1 MAIRSKNI
9 SDNNSYNEFA
19 QQIIPLPVNIGA
31 SHNANAVEVVMPWA
45 GKLISASFRCS
56 QLTDADDSA
65 RVKVIKNTTDLVAAA
80 VDPVAADTT
89 TTFTLN
95 ATTFAAGAILK
106 GHVLTGAGDA
116 IVGTFLFVV
125 RPYLGVL
132 ERVGAGLG
140 EA

>member
-1 MAIRSKNI
+1 MPIRSKNI

-19 QQIIPLPVNIGA
+19 QQLLALPVNIGA

-45 GKLISASFRCS
+45 GKIISASFRCS
-56 QLTDADDSA
+56 QITDADDSA

-80 VDPVAADTT
+80 VDPTAADTT

-95 ATTFAAGAILK
+95 ASTFAAGDILK

-116 IVGTFLFVV
+116 LVGTFLFVV
-125 RPYLGVL
+125 RPYLGSA
-132 ERVGAGLG
+132 ERIAAGLG
-140 EA
+140 ES